1 MSFKNRDSMTDV
13 IVTSAYLFIYL
24 KIKTQINHA
33 GLQQTY
39 FSSEINFSFSFF
51 TTQFLVPY
59 QRQF

>member
-1 MSFKNRDSMTDV
+1 MTDV

-39 FSSEINFSFSFF
+39 FSSEISFSFSFY
-51 TTQFLVPY
+51 TTQFLVLY
-59 QRQF
+59 QRHF